1 MSSNKEIKNFYEN
14 FTKNLIKDKIYPNCR
29 HQKIKK
35 YLKEV
40 LNNKKIESVL
50 EVGCGIGII
59 SEFISKKVSEVVGI
73 DISEENIKFA
83 KATVKH
89 VKFYCTDF
97 FEFSS
102 KKSFELITL
111 FDVLE
116 HFPKEKHKNVF
127 QKISELSSPNTII
140 LITIPDPNY
149 IAYVRKN
156 APEKLQ
162 VVDEEIHFEELK
174 TIFDQ
179 FNFDIIKYERY
190 GIDTAD
196 QYRFYSLGYLKTDKI
211 YNKPN
216 KIHQLLIKRV
226 YNKIMSI
233 IKKIKYAKYLKN

>member
-97 FEFSS
+97 FGAED
-102 KKSFELITL
+102 T
-111 FDVLE
+111 
-116 HFPKEKHKNVF
+116 H
-127 QKISELSSPNTII
+127 
-140 LITIPDPNY
+140 
-149 IAYVRKN
+149 
-156 APEKLQ
+156 
-162 VVDEEIHFEELK
+162 VVCHYQSAI
-174 TIFDQ
+174 
-179 FNFDIIKYERY
+179 RPP
-190 GIDTAD
+190 A
-196 QYRFYSLGYLKTDKI
+196 
-211 YNKPN
+211 
-216 KIHQLLIKRV
+216 
-226 YNKIMSI
+226 
-233 IKKIKYAKYLKN
+233 